1 MLRERIVL
9 YDSDKEYL
17 EHFIRYF
24 ENDHDSPLKII
35 GFSEKEL
42 FLEFLNQNDIDI
54 LLISEE
60 NLQDIHMEFDRKRII
75 LLIEEPDIESIDG
88 IKVLYKFQRIE
99 NIIRYIINVYA
110 ENMPEK
116 NVIKIKG
123 EARAKIIGIY
133 SPVKRCGKTAL
144 SMELAEH
151 LTKHGK
157 VLMMNMEEYSAL
169 RTDTEEEMVYDLSDL
184 LYFYMQNS
192 WSFELKLKV
201 VMQCLRG
208 FDYIPPVKNGDEL
221 RGITTEQWRG
231 LITEIARVSDYQM
244 IILDI
249 SDIVSNILQLLHMC
263 DYVIMPYMSD
273 EISSGKMT
281 EFEKELSILDEKEL
295 LQVYRLSMDGVINQT
310 YDNACLKANV
320 GRLIEEGGVLR
331 QDGGKYGY

>member
-1 MLRERIVL
+1 MLRETVIL

-17 EHFIRYF
+17 SNFIRYV
-24 ENDHDSPLKII
+24 ENKHDNPLKII
-35 GFSEKEL
+35 GFSEKDL
-42 FLEFLNQNDIDI
+42 FLEFMNQNNIDI

-60 NLQDIHMEFDRKRII
+60 NIQDINTEFDKKRII
-75 LLIEEPDIESIDG
+75 LLIEEPEIESING
-88 IKVLYKFQRIE
+88 IRTLYKFQKIE
-99 NIIRYIINVYA
+99 NIIRFIINMYA

-123 EARAKIIGIY
+123 GERAKIIGIY

-151 LTKHGK
+151 LTKQGK

-192 WSFELKLKV
+192 WSFELKLKA

-231 LITEIARVSDYQM
+231 LITEIAKVSDYQM

-273 EISSGKMT
+273 EISSRKMT
-281 EFEKELSILDEKEL
+281 ELEKELSNLDEKEL

-320 GRLIEEGGVLR
+320 AMLIEEEGIGA
-331 QDGGKYGY
+331 G